1 MQRGSA
7 KQRAAFCPR
16 HAAVNPHVAPLTNDY
31 GNCPIMRGALEICMK
46 MKVQLVIED
55 ESGGTT
61 TTDLVDIE
69 RGAEGLIGLS
79 LAVLISGAFIA
90 TLAART
96 ATVAQRL
103 VDPAAV
109 YRSGS

>member
-1 MQRGSA
+1 
-7 KQRAAFCPR
+7 
-16 HAAVNPHVAPLTNDY
+16 
-31 GNCPIMRGALEICMK
+31 MK

-79 LAVLISGAFIA
+79 LAEAKALNARVQHDFERWHPQLAQKAAPRS
-90 TLAART
+90 LAA
-96 ATVAQRL
+96 
-103 VDPAAV
+103 
-109 YRSGS
+109 

>member
-1 MQRGSA
+1 
-7 KQRAAFCPR
+7 
-16 HAAVNPHVAPLTNDY
+16 
-31 GNCPIMRGALEICMK
+31 MRGALEICMK

-79 LAVLISGAFIA
+79 LAH
-90 TLAART
+90 R
-96 ATVAQRL
+96 
-103 VDPAAV
+103 
-109 YRSGS
+109 